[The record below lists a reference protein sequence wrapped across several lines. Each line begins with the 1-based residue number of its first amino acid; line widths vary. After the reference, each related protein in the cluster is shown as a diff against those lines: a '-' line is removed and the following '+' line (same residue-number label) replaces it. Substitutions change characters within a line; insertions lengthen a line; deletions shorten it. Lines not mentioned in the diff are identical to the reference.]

1 MVGEIV
7 PKHRNRI
14 IVGFI
19 FYTNYAVNL
28 EVYTNRSI
36 RNYFSLTKSISGIP
50 TMDFIISEIGLNTTK
65 SR

>member
-14 IVGFI
+14 IVAFI

-28 EVYTNRSI
+28 EVYTNKSI
-36 RNYFSLTKSISGIP
+36 TNYFSLTKSITGIP

-65 SR
+65 TR